1 MNKKQQVVVFSAALV
16 CFILFAL
23 LTVAVLTLD
32 VDSIGPQESSV
43 GLSSLNSK
51 MRDAIPYNAFLYEL
65 TELLGLL
72 ALASAVVFALLG
84 VIQLIKGR
92 SLKAV
97 DKDIYLLAALYVV
110 TLASYLFFETFVVN
124 YRPVIASGGEL
135 EASFPSSHTLL
146 AVTFIGSAMY
156 QILRRIKR
164 AAIKYSIFSL
174 GGLFMTVTVIGRL
187 LCGVHW
193 FTDILGG
200 LLLGAAI
207 LFAYIG
213 ACDKIR

>member
-1 MNKKQQVVVFSAALV
+1 MNKKQKLFFCAALT
-16 CFILFAL
+16 CLALFLL

-32 VDSIGPQESSV
+32 VDSIGPQGSSI

-51 MRDAIPYNAFLYEL
+51 MHDAIPYNQFLYEM
-65 TELLGLL
+65 TELLGML
-72 ALASAVVFALLG
+72 ALLIAVAFALFG
-84 VIQLIKGR
+84 AVQLIRGR
-92 SLKAV
+92 SFKAV

-110 TLASYLFFETFVVN
+110 AAASYVFFEIIVVN
-124 YRPVIASGGEL
+124 YRPVILVGEEL

-174 GGLFMTVTVIGRL
+174 GSLFMTVTVIGRL

-213 ACDKIR
+213 ACEKIR